1 MQGVIVARV
10 EPMSPA
16 FGTRTSSGNLVLL
29 EINRHPGMRSID
41 EYRRLTADALL
52 RRHPDALHLQSR
64 SAVHATLHT
73 VKID

>member
-16 FGTRTSSGNLVLL
+16 FDAEIERNFVLL
-29 EINRHPGMRSID
+29 EINRHPVRSID
-41 EYRRLTADALL
+41 EYRRLTADAHSGDILTL
-52 RRHPDALHLQSR
+52 YIYNPEVPSR
-64 SAVHATLHT
+64 TLHT